1 MFNVFAFLLR
11 PPTWLY
17 VLLTKLLFFFFPP
30 HFFLLSLSL
39 LVLPRTVHASTFAQS
54 IRRSLVSLLLSITP
68 PPPPPPLTPFLQL
81 ARAILHPRILFY
93 HLRLPIYCLQSR
105 KSKLT
110 RRNDRIGRLEEESF
124 FLKIRAFRKEICLFT
139 GLISS
144 LSRGGGGGRSLKPR
158 ALKRAQHRKRE
169 TGWKVWNLLP
179 DILAAKAHE
188 IKASKTL
195 SWHLSRS
202 PPSVPNSYVSLPSS
216 PSKFYLRRRASVFR
230 ATTCSTNP
238 ESFCR
243 PSSSVII
250 YLEFVYISNKYGEK
264 KRSKDRVNWINIPLV
279 SSGFSFPLYFFL
291 KRFFSLRRRTI
302 CRWKSFIVM
311 RAMIYSG
318 YIYIYARVLIC
329 WR

>member
-110 RRNDRIGRLEEESF
+110 LSKRQNREIGGGKFFFENSSFSKRNMLVYGINILLEPRRRREVVKTASAKTRSTPKTRDRLES
-124 FLKIRAFRKEICLFT
+124 
-139 GLISS
+139 
-144 LSRGGGGGRSLKPR
+144 
-158 ALKRAQHRKRE
+158 
-169 TGWKVWNLLP
+169 
-179 DILAAKAHE
+179 
-188 IKASKTL
+188 
-195 SWHLSRS
+195 
-202 PPSVPNSYVSLPSS
+202 
-216 PSKFYLRRRASVFR
+216 
-230 ATTCSTNP
+230 
-238 ESFCR
+238 
-243 PSSSVII
+243 
-250 YLEFVYISNKYGEK
+250 LEF
-264 KRSKDRVNWINIPLV
+264 
-279 SSGFSFPLYFFL
+279 
-291 KRFFSLRRRTI
+291 T
-302 CRWKSFIVM
+302 
-311 RAMIYSG
+311 
-318 YIYIYARVLIC
+318 ARHIGC
-329 WR
+329 ESARN